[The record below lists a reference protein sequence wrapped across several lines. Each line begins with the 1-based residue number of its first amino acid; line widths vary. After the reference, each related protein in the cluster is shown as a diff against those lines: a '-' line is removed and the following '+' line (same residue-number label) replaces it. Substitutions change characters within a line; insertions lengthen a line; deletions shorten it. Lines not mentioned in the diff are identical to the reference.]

1 MLLKT
6 ARSESMN
13 IFDGLNNLRASSG
26 SKHHFIDGPINKRE
40 MRSGSLYIP
49 PRISKRVLEKSEK
62 IVKVDSSLHLI
73 NRGLI
78 RHMI

>member
-1 MLLKT
+1 
-6 ARSESMN
+6 MN

-62 IVKVDSSLHLI
+62 FGFEAAQSKKLAYVRAQKTSAW
-73 NRGLI
+73 
-78 RHMI
+78 